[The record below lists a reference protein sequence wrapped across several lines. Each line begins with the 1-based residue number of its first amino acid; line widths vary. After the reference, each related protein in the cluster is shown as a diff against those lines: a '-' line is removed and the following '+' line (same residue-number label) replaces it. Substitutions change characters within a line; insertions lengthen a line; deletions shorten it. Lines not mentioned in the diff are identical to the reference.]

1 MRWTLLLLVA
11 CSKST
16 PPAPA
21 APPDAAP
28 VETVSA
34 PPVVVDAGPKLTQ
47 TRVSFASFERNV
59 LDECADFVINVP
71 EGKDA
76 GLGDPKKLGP
86 KGSTPLK
93 DECAKQFPG
102 KTVLATC
109 EIDDKTDAGLEFS
122 ITSSHY
128 DYGTLSKND
137 SAMKDCAESG
147 GRWTQVP
154 SDGPVWR
161 RARLEHLQ
169 RLAGKMQEPEP

>member
-1 MRWTLLLLVA
+1 MRWTLLFLAA
-11 CSKST
+11 CSKSP

-21 APPDAAP
+21 ATVDAAP
-28 VETVSA
+28 VVTASA
-34 PPVVVDAGPKLTQ
+34 PIVEAGPKIQQ
-47 TRVSFASFERNV
+47 TKVSFASFDKNV
-59 LDECADFVINVP
+59 LNECADVVINVP

-93 DECAKQFPG
+93 DECARQFPG

-109 EIDDKTDAGLEFS
+109 EIDDTKNDAGIELS
-122 ITSSHY
+122 ITSNRY

-154 SDGPVWR
+154 ANGPVWR

>member
-1 MRWTLLLLVA
+1 MRTWPLLLLLA

-16 PPAPA
+16 PPVSV

-28 VETVSA
+28 LREATPLA
-34 PPVVVDAGPKLTQ
+34 IVDAGPKLPQ
-47 TRVSFASFERNV
+47 TKVSFASFEKSV
-59 LDECADFVINVP
+59 LDECSDVVINVP

-76 GLGDPKKLGP
+76 GFGDPKKLGP
-86 KGSTPLK
+86 KGSTLLK
-93 DECAKQFPG
+93 DDCSKQFPG

-109 EIDDKTDAGLEFS
+109 EIDDKNDAGTEFS
-122 ITSSHY
+122 ITSSRY
-128 DYGTLSKND
+128 DYGTLSKSD

-154 SDGPVWR
+154 ADGPVWR

-169 RLAGKMQEPEP
+169 RLAGKMQEP